1 MNGMGDKSERNK
13 EEGGGKDLATFRS
26 KFHHSQDPDFWCQSM
41 LLLLLLLML
50 MKPLSRCILRVQW
63 LYYRQSEDL
72 GWSPDEG
79 QTL

>member
-1 MNGMGDKSERNK
+1 MNGMGDKSE
-13 EEGGGKDLATFRS
+13 DLATFRS

-41 LLLLLLLML
+41 LLLLLLML

-63 LYYRQSEDL
+63 LYHRQSEDL